1 MAQSESKSGSSSLNT
16 ETNQSLSLVNIKA
29 NNFKSLVD
37 FSLPFSKFNCLVGLN
52 GSGKS
57 TVLQFVDFLSQQVSG
72 DIDEWLESRHWSA
85 RDLNSTLSK
94 QLNIAFTVELS
105 YAGKPVIWKT
115 SFNRTELNCTSEK
128 ITWDGETLLE
138 VTHGRYSVPTE
149 NLQAP
154 ITFDYQGSILSQLK
168 EKQLPKQLVQF
179 KSFFTELNALDML
192 SPEMLRDQHAGG
204 KNLGVGG
211 KMLSSFISNMSKE
224 EKSNLVSTLKGLY
237 PRLTKVEATA
247 QKSIGT
253 VKLEIEEK
261 FGDKTIKTEARH
273 INDGLLRFMAIFAQ
287 LTKKQSA
294 LLLDEIENGVNPEL
308 IEKLVDSLV
317 EANTQVIITTHSP
330 MILNYMED
338 EVAKAGVVYLYKN
351 DKGATQA
358 IRLFDIPSMQR
369 KLKFMGPG
377 EAYEDTMLENLA
389 SEIAT
394 LELLDN

>member
-1 MAQSESKSGSSSLNT
+1 MNT

-72 DIDEWLESRHWSA
+72 GIDEWLESRHWSA
-85 RDLNSTLSK
+85 KDLNSTLTK
-94 QLNIAFTVELS
+94 QSNITFTVELS
-105 YAGKPVIWKT
+105 FAGKPVIWEA
-115 SFNRTELNCTSEK
+115 SFNRKDLYCTSEK
-128 ITWDGETLLE
+128 ITWDGKALLN
-138 VTHGRYSVPTE
+138 VADGKFSLPTE
-149 NLQAP
+149 DLQAP
-154 ITFDYQGSILSQLK
+154 ITFDYQGSILSQLR
-168 EKQLPKQLVQF
+168 EKQLPKELVQF

-204 KNLGVGG
+204 KTLGVGG
-211 KMLSSFISNMSKE
+211 KMLSSFISSMSKD

-237 PRLTKVEATA
+237 PRLTKVDAMA
-247 QKSIGT
+247 QKSTGT

-261 FGDKTIKTEARH
+261 FAEKTIKTEARH

-317 EANTQVIITTHSP
+317 AAKTQIIVTTHSP
-330 MILNYMED
+330 MILNFMED

-351 DKGATQA
+351 EAGATQA